1 MLEFI
6 EKEKLRI
13 EEILK
18 NDEEHQNKKV
28 YYILYNKQQI
38 LRGFI
43 MAKILGVSILSAVGY
58 KLKFDKYYN
67 EFQSTDNYH
76 SMVQCIKPIGISV

>member
-28 YYILYNKQQI
+28 DYILYN
-38 LRGFI
+38 LET
-43 MAKILGVSILSAVGY
+43 MKISTVQDSYVDVNNIIF
-58 KLKFDKYYN
+58 FDKTQKVEN
-67 EFQSTDNYH
+67 D
-76 SMVQCIKPIGISV
+76 KL